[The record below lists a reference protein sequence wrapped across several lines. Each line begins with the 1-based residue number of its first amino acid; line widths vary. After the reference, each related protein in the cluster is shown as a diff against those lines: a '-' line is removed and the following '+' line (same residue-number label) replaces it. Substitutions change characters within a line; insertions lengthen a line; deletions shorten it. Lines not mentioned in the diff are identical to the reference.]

1 MSQSSREALR
11 LAVPSDGEMYE
22 PTTAFLVE
30 CSLALERRNARQYM
44 ASIPSLD
51 GILALFQRAAD
62 ITGKVEEGSADIGI
76 VGLDRF
82 EEGHVEAGDGIV
94 ITPDLGYSRC
104 ELVIAV
110 PESWVDV
117 THMADIADLAVE
129 FRERGRDLR
138 VAAKYPRLVQ
148 RFLFSHGV
156 NYFTIVHSSG
166 TLEVAPAMGFADI
179 IADIASTGMT
189 LRENHLKTLGDG
201 TVLSSQACLIGN
213 RKLLSGDPGKLEIAR
228 RFIERVEG
236 YLEARGFFQ
245 ITANIPGASA
255 DQVAATVQERPDLA
269 GLQGPTVSQVYSG
282 EGEDWYAVTVV
293 VPRQGHQEALDYF
306 RSIGGTGISVVQ
318 PRYIYNGESQTY
330 QRLLQAL

>member
-11 LAVPSDGEMYE
+11 LAVPSDGEMHE
-22 PTTAFLVE
+22 PTTAFLAE
-30 CSLALERRNARQYM
+30 CGLALERGNARQYM
-44 ASIPSLD
+44 ATIPSLD
-51 GILALFQRAAD
+51 GVLALFQRAAD

-76 VGLDRF
+76 VGMDRF

-138 VAAKYPRLVQ
+138 IAAKYPRLVQ

-166 TLEVAPAMGFADI
+166 TLEVAPVMGFADI
-179 IADIASTGMT
+179 IADIAATGVT
-189 LRENHLKTLGDG
+189 LRENRLKTLGDG
-201 TVLSSQACLIGN
+201 IVLSSQACLIGN
-213 RKLLSGDPGKLEIAR
+213 RRLLAEDPRKLEIAR
-228 RFIERVEG
+228 LFIERVEG

-245 ITANIPGASA
+245 ITATIQGDSA
-255 DQVAATVQERPDLA
+255 DRVAAAVLERPDLA
-269 GLQGPTVSQVYSG
+269 GLQGSTVAPVHGG

-293 VPRQGHQEALDYF
+293 VPQQSHQEALDYF
-306 RSIGGTGISVVQ
+306 RSIGGTDISVVQ
-318 PRYIYNGESQTY
+318 PRYIYNGESQSY
-330 QRLLQAL
+330 RRLLQAL

>member
-1 MSQSSREALR
+1 MSQSSRVALR

-22 PTTAFLVE
+22 PTTAFLAE
-30 CSLALERRNARQYM
+30 CGLALERGNARQYM
-44 ASIPSLD
+44 ATIPSLD
-51 GILALFQRAAD
+51 GILALYQRAAD

-138 VAAKYPRLVQ
+138 IAAKYPRLVQ

-156 NYFTIVHSSG
+156 NYFSIVHSSG

-179 IADIASTGMT
+179 IADIASTGVT
-189 LRENHLKTLGDG
+189 LRENRLKTLGDG
-201 TVLSSQACLIGN
+201 TVVSSQACLIGN
-213 RKLLSGDPGKLEIAR
+213 RRLLSEDPRKLEAAR

-245 ITANIPGASA
+245 ITANIQGASA
-255 DQVAATVQERPDLA
+255 DRVAAAVLERPDLA
-269 GLQGPTVSQVYSG
+269 GLRSPTVAQVHG
-282 EGEDWYAVTVV
+282 GKGEDWYAVTVV
-293 VPRQGHQEALDYF
+293 VPQQSHQEALDYF
-306 RSIGGTGISVVQ
+306 RSIGGTDISVVQ
-318 PRYIYNGESQTY
+318 PRYIYNGESQSY
-330 QRLLQAL
+330 RRLLQAL